1 MDIASL
7 LTALTAADAGAK
19 ESNPFAP
26 LQSASDGIA
35 SAFIQNSPK
44 FNTKD
49 NLLGSLLLGLTSG
62 ITGNLANTYQDKQSG
77 LARSLLESA
86 FAGNNVVQPEDMPD
100 SVFNPIKNTLS
111 IFNAQEGLD
120 KRKEIRQA
128 ELDVAKAIAQQK
140 ALLELQKNQN
150 GDGRLSQIANLPQAL
165 QDDALKQQAQVE
177 QSGKL
182 NSTIDT
188 YFNQA
193 KDISS
198 GLALIP
204 GTDDAN
210 KMSGVQI
217 GLTNMLQGLQG
228 REMNDQARQALQP
241 ALPDWNDTK
250 DQIEQKKQL
259 FKQMTNA
266 LTPSTPLF
274 SGATPSGQGSEKQF
288 EIRTAPNGQRYK
300 VLLGK

>member
-1 MDIASL
+1 MDIGSL
-7 LTALTAADAGAK
+7 LAALTAADAGAK

-44 FNTKD
+44 FDTKD

-86 FAGNNVVQPEDMPD
+86 FAGNNVVQPEDMAD

-140 ALLELQKNQN
+140 ALLELQRNQN
-150 GDGRLSQIANLPQAL
+150 GDGRLGQIANLPQAL

-198 GLALIP
+198 VKALIP

-274 SGATPSGQGSEKQF
+274 SGATQSGQGSEKQF

>member
-1 MDIASL
+1 MDIGSL
-7 LTALTAADAGAK
+7 LAALTAADAGAK

-49 NLLGSLLLGLTSG
+49 NLLGGLLLGLTSG

-111 IFNAQEGLD
+111 VFNAQEGLD

-228 REMNDQARQALQP
+228 REMNDQAREALQP

-274 SGATPSGQGSEKQF
+274 SGATQSGQGSEKQF